1 MKKIFML
8 IVFILNVLS
17 CNNNT
22 KTSENILGNIEREK
36 VTQTYNEYSK
46 IYSKIELE
54 IKKQEIGGLGT
65 ELMGIN
71 LKLKTLL
78 SELEEVEL
86 KKPGSLEITKK
97 IKQGT
102 VLMIN
107 FTETLDKKSDDSLIT
122 EYINTVSQINKEIN
136 RLMEKSNLTTDN
148 SISEKIAYNPKKQE
162 IKKTEDKKENKTQ
175 TPDLA
180 GIKLNDLMNNPQL
193 LDFYSKSDLRIL
205 RNLIYAQKG
214 YIFQDR
220 ELKNIFEAQSWYRG
234 RYENMDSIKLTQRE
248 KKFIEEIKRRE

>member
-1 MKKIFML
+1 MKKIIISIIL
-8 IVFILNVLS
+8 ILNVFS
-17 CNNNT
+17 CNKSM
-22 KTSENILGNIEREK
+22 KTTESSLGNIENEK
-36 VTQTYNEYSK
+36 IIRVYNEYSK

-54 IKKQEIGGLGT
+54 IKKQEIGGLET

-136 RLMEKSNLTTDN
+136 ILMEKSNLTTDN
-148 SISEKIAYNPKKQE
+148 SISEKIVYSPKKQE
-162 IKKTEDKKENKTQ
+162 IKKT
-175 TPDLA
+175 
-180 GIKLNDLMNNPQL
+180 IH
-193 LDFYSKSDLRIL
+193 
-205 RNLIYAQKG
+205 
-214 YIFQDR
+214 
-220 ELKNIFEAQSWYRG
+220 
-234 RYENMDSIKLTQRE
+234 
-248 KKFIEEIKRRE
+248 